1 MCSFFGKDFSVSP
14 SGSDLCDSCL
24 FGIMDCENMVSH
36 VFSTKNTTFQQE
48 L

>member
-14 SGSDLCDSCL
+14 SWSDLRDSCL
-24 FGIMDCENMVSH
+24 FGIMNYENMVSH
-36 VFSTKNTTFQQE
+36 VFSTSNTTSQQE